1 MTSRWRT
8 DKDVFIQL
16 LNTKA
21 FIIHIQYLGNQGYS
35 NLPLKKGIFVIVKFR
50 IAKQVERWPI

>member
-8 DKDVFIQL
+8 DKDVFIEL

-21 FIIHIQYLGNQGYS
+21 FIIRIQYLGNQGCS

-50 IAKQVERWPI
+50 ITKQVER